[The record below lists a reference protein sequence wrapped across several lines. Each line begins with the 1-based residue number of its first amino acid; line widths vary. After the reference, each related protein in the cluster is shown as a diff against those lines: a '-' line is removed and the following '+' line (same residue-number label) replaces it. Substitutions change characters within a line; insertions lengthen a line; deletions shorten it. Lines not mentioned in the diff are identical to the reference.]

1 MGIGGIGNRL
11 RDGCGL
17 VGYFFDLLSHLYI
30 FKCAT
35 IFLELAGAFLGK
47 IHLDM
52 SKTVAVFIFTGW
64 NIAVVGAYLPPQ
76 EKNYSFSSPGA
87 GNKKPSPIYSLSYF
101 HSRFFFF
108 RR

>member
-1 MGIGGIGNRL
+1 MWVGWVFFRL
-11 RDGCGL
+11 VESPR
-17 VGYFFDLLSHLYI
+17 YI
-30 FKCAT
+30 FLSLLRF
-35 IFLELAGAFLGK
+35 FLELAGAFLGK

-87 GNKKPSPIYSLSYF
+87 GKKIEPHLQFKLLPLPLF
-101 HSRFFFF
+101 VF
-108 RR
+108 